1 MSVESSS
8 SACCSRVYCW
18 TEVDSWTE
26 AYRFCRDN
34 HDHPHDYL
42 DEHED
47 VNADEFEERAPPAE
61 GAPALFDALAHELP
75 NIQRGI
81 RDDNPDNL
89 GNRDNDRRAEWRP
102 RIGRY
107 KDDFPQLYE
116 RDYWKLLKAAHPA
129 NLEVDTASTV
139 TVNKLNKFQTQV
151 YDRVVTHYRAVLGGD
166 DSHQLLLNVDGPL
179 PAGTGKSFLI
189 QVLSLSLQTMART
202 ASNPLTAKSP
212 VLRVAPTGSASF
224 RITGQTLHAL
234 FALPVKGGYR
244 PLKGAQVTMLNALLG
259 HVKYLI
265 VDEKSMLS
273 LRVMSWVDQRLR

>member
-1 MSVESSS
+1 
-8 SACCSRVYCW
+8 VYC
-18 TEVDSWTE
+18 WTE

-47 VNADEFEERAPPAE
+47 IDADEFEEHAPPAE

-81 RDDNPDNL
+81 GNDNPDNI
-89 GNRDNDRRAEWRP
+89 GNRDKDRRAEWRP

-139 TVNKLNKFQTQV
+139 TVIKLNKFQTQV
-151 YDRVVTHYRAVLGGD
+151 YNRVVTHYRAILGGD
-166 DSHQLLLNVDGPL
+166 DSHQFLLNVDGP
-179 PAGTGKSFLI
+179 A
-189 QVLSLSLQTMART
+189 
-202 ASNPLTAKSP
+202 ASW
-212 VLRVAPTGSASF
+212 
-224 RITGQTLHAL
+224 
-234 FALPVKGGYR
+234 Y
-244 PLKGAQVTMLNALLG
+244 
-259 HVKYLI
+259 
-265 VDEKSMLS
+265 
-273 LRVMSWVDQRLR
+273 